1 MELNRKEENNLP
13 VQNELRQSLQ
23 IENSNSNSKF
33 YSEYMEKLG
42 ITNLGWCMFILA
54 SFCQWIWGSE
64 TCFISINMDFLGQ
77 NNKISKKVISICIC
91 ILYSMMGVGAACV
104 GILCKSLGRIHTLNL
119 TLFIYV
125 IATISCSI
133 FFSPLKFY
141 PIFIIRCFSNIAI
154 GIFNIVVLNLMSEFL
169 PIKNRSLIIMIN
181 SGFYNVGNLFT
192 ILLDNYMLD
201 LNNFNTKNWKIIN
214 FTTTVPGIISI
225 IIIFLWGSESP
236 LYLLN
241 KNNKEKGFIVIEYMS
256 HNFLSDDEKLKIIDS
271 IKSKKQYKLK
281 SKYSEL
287 FENEYKFLTISSLLI
302 CSICFLNMIGIT
314 YLIPKTLIDFKDQIY
329 NVSYNTQIFIYGII
343 QLPNGIIGGFMTESS
358 FFGRKLTIFISAL
371 GCFIF
376 YFLSV
381 IEIKYVAIYAGMI
394 MLFNSI
400 CYGCSFMYVTE
411 VFPTNLRDFAQSFI
425 QTFSFLLGSW
435 SPFLVGALTHTLNY
449 LILGI
454 SNIIIMLLAFLLPVD
469 TFLRP
474 LDEDL

>member
-1 MELNRKEENNLP
+1 
-13 VQNELRQSLQ
+13 
-23 IENSNSNSKF
+23 
-33 YSEYMEKLG
+33 
-42 ITNLGWCMFILA
+42 
-54 SFCQWIWGSE
+54 
-64 TCFISINMDFLGQ
+64 
-77 NNKISKKVISICIC
+77 
-91 ILYSMMGVGAACV
+91 
-104 GILCKSLGRIHTLNL
+104 
-119 TLFIYV
+119 
-125 IATISCSI
+125 
-133 FFSPLKFY
+133 
-141 PIFIIRCFSNIAI
+141 
-154 GIFNIVVLNLMSEFL
+154 MS
-169 PIKNRSLIIMIN
+169 
-181 SGFYNVGNLFT
+181 G
-192 ILLDNYMLD
+192 
-201 LNNFNTKNWKIIN
+201 
-214 FTTTVPGIISI
+214 
-225 IIIFLWGSESP
+225 
-236 LYLLN
+236 
-241 KNNKEKGFIVIEYMS
+241 
-256 HNFLSDDEKLKIIDS
+256 NFLTDDEKSKIIES

-287 FENEYKFLTISSLLI
+287 FENEYKFLTISTLLI

-314 YLIPKTLIDFKDQIY
+314 YLIPKTLIDYKDQIY

-343 QLPNGIIGGFMTESS
+343 QLPNGIIGGFMTESQ

-435 SPFLVGALTHTLNY
+435 SPFLVGALTHTFNY
-449 LILGI
+449 LFLGI